1 MNIKDITIVMPTSV
15 SVIHPSTEIID
26 EVIAGVRKHFPENEI
41 ILQIDGLR
49 EEQAHRKEQYDE
61 YKNRILW
68 KCLHE
73 WTNVLPIVF
82 EKHSHQSTMMAETID
97 LIRTPLM
104 FYIEGDVT
112 FRDNAD
118 INWQLVVD
126 LLDSEK
132 AYTVRFYSFNVK
144 IESAHNYLMREQ
156 EGDFIQTFQWSQQ
169 PHLSHVS
176 YYRSVVLPNIIPQY
190 FIEDKFHGR
199 VISDCQDSS
208 DGWDKHRLWL
218 YNPIDKDDIRITLH
232 LDGRKGLRK
241 FTSDDDAWG
250 LTEA

>member
-82 EKHSHQSTMMAETID
+82 EKHSHQSTMMQETID

-112 FRDNAD
+112 FRDNAEID
-118 INWQLVVD
+118 WQSVVD
-126 LLDSEK
+126 LLDSKK
-132 AYTVRFYSFNVK
+132 AYTVRFYSFNIK

-156 EGDFIQTFQWSQQ
+156 EGNFIQTFQWSQQ
-169 PHLSHVS
+169 PHLSYVF
-176 YYRSVVLPNIIPQY
+176 YYRDIVLPNTIPQY

-199 VISDCQDSS
+199 VISDCEDSQ

-218 YNPIDKDDIRITLH
+218 YNPVDKNDIRITLH
-232 LDGRKGLRK
+232 LDGRKGLKK